1 MLFDKIERT
10 YKGIKLYSESDF
22 DYLNRSARK
31 YCERMR
37 SLLEEWLGHYP
48 IDEREELI
56 KRFRSSD
63 DINFKSA
70 FFELYLHELLLRLG
84 FKIEIHPQ
92 IAGES
97 THPEFLA
104 SLDTKSK
111 FYLEAT
117 LSVGHIEEVAAEKRE
132 NIVYDTLD
140 KMDSPNFFIGVKI
153 EGLPKTP
160 PPGAKWRL
168 FLAKELSKLDPDE
181 LATRLKE
188 GGLESM
194 PKWTM
199 NHDGWNITF
208 QPIPKSPQARG
219 KKGIRPLGLRFF
231 GFSLSKD
238 HIYIRNAIRDKS
250 TKYGTLNLPY
260 IVAVNILSIFSND
273 ISIKDALFGEE
284 VITAFQKG
292 DGTFNYKP
300 GRKHN
305 GAWWGPR
312 GPQNTRVSGVM
323 TFAYLAQ
330 RNIPQV
336 NPILWHNPW
345 AKQPL
350 NPDIWPLP
358 QRIINKQ
365 KGILELKEGKRVAE
379 VFNLP
384 ENWPIIDGDDD

>member
-1 MLFDKIERT
+1 MLFDQIERT
-10 YKGIKLYSESDF
+10 YKGTKLYSESDF
-22 DYLNRSARK
+22 DYLNHSARK

-48 IDEREELI
+48 IDKREELI

-63 DINFKSA
+63 DIGFKSV

-92 IAGES
+92 IEGES

-104 SLDTKSK
+104 SLDTEPK

-117 LSVGHIEEVAAEKRE
+117 LSVGPIEEVAAEKRE

-160 PPGAKWRL
+160 PPGSRWRS
-168 FLAKELSKLDPDE
+168 FLVKELFKLDPDE
-181 LATRLKE
+181 LAIRLKRR
-188 GGLESM
+188 GLESM
-194 PKWTM
+194 PKWNM
-199 NHDGWNITF
+199 NHDGWNVTF

-219 KKGIRPLGLRFF
+219 KERIRPLGLRFS
-231 GFSLSKD
+231 GFSELKD
-238 HIYIRNAIRDKS
+238 HIYLRNAIRGKS
-250 TKYGTLNLPY
+250 TKYGKLNLPY
-260 IVAVNILSIFSND
+260 IIAVNILSIFCND
-273 ISIKDALFGEE
+273 MSITNALFGDEG
-284 VITAFQKG
+284 ITVFRKG
-292 DGTFNYKP
+292 DGIFNHKP

-305 GAWWGPR
+305 GVWRGPR

-330 RNIPQV
+330 RNIPKV

-345 AKQPL
+345 AKRPL

-358 QRIINKQ
+358 QRIVNKQ
-365 KGILELKEGKRVAE
+365 TGIPELKEGKRVVE
-379 VFNLP
+379 VFNLQ
-384 ENWPIIDGDDD
+384 EKWPIIDDDDE